1 MWSRNAIRISAW
13 AFVAAAAFPGSA
25 SALEATLFV
34 SGASPS
40 DLWGGGGGGAVS
52 IGLFDVVAVE
62 VEGAKQSLDGGTTG
76 MLSLSGRAMLAPTF
90 GRIVP
95 YAGLSAGVRRE
106 KAVSESDWGTLTG
119 VFVGAKLKLPLGLRL
134 RAEYQWV
141 HLPTDALIPMDTRYS
156 GGLGLAF

>member
-1 MWSRNAIRISAW
+1 MRPRNAIRVCAL
-13 AFVAAAAFPGSA
+13 AFVAAAVLPSPA

-40 DLWGGGGGGAVS
+40 DLWGGGGGGALS
-52 IGLFDVVAVE
+52 IGLFDVAAVE
-62 VEGAKQSLDGGTTG
+62 IEGAKQSLDGGSTG

-90 GRIVP
+90 GRIIP

-106 KAVSESDWGTLTG
+106 TAVSTSDWGTLSG

-141 HLPTDALIPMDTRYS
+141 HLPQDALIPMDRRYS